1 MKTAVSSAS
10 KLANGR
16 AHRPH
21 VTPRGELAADLFVVA
36 AGAWTPLL
44 NRQLGCRVPI
54 QPGKGYSMTMPRPAV
69 CPKIPLIF
77 PETRVAVTPF
87 QSGYRLGSTMEFAGY
102 DDSIRPERLQLLKD
116 GSADY
121 LHEPYCEPVLEEWFG
136 WRPMTYDSLPI
147 IDRSP
152 TYENVY
158 IAAGHNML
166 GLSMATATGKLIAEL
181 AGGQRPTSTRARIV
195 SSRF

>member
-1 MKTAVSSAS
+1 MRTVAFQGFHHHATARPG
-10 KLANGR
+10 GR
-16 AHRPH
+16 
-21 VTPRGELAADLFVVA
+21 PRSTVRSGRRLFVVA

-44 NRQLGCRVPI
+44 NEHLGCRVPI
-54 QPGKGYSMTMPRPAV
+54 QPGKGYSLTMPRPAV
-69 CPKIPLIF
+69 CPKMPLIF

-102 DDSIRPERLQLLKD
+102 DESIRPERLQLLKD
-116 GSADY
+116 GASGY

-152 TYENVY
+152 KYENVM

-166 GLSMATATGKLIAEL
+166 GLSMAPATGKLVAEL
-181 AGGQRPTSTRARIV
+181 AQGSSPHIDPRPYSV
-195 SSRF
+195 SRF